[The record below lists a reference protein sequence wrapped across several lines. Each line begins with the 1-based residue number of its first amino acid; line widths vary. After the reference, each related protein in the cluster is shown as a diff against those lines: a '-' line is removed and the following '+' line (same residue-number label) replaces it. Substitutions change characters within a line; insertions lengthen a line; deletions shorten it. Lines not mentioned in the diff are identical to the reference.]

1 GRCMRAYPIRA
12 SRSEHTSELRTESTL
27 NALRL
32 KIKSTPARQDQHP
45 SHHYSTRTKTNS
57 HDSKRKISGWPQP
70 QPSEK
75 SREKSSDV
83 KRISMLLERPV
94 MHLPKW
100 TKMEMLSTL
109 TFLAPWYMNTGV
121 PSLKHQKGKEYNA
134 DPAKLK
140 EQVSRGIKVH
150 ATNKYRKGAC
160 TNCGAMSH
168 QVIDCLDRPR
178 KKGAKWSNKDIAPD
192 ELVLGSKDEEDWDAK
207 RDRWDGYDPSEHKK
221 VVEEHQALEQ
231 ARQKMREEQL
241 DKSTDLKE
249 VKKVARAGK
258 MAKRKTAEEEEFG
271 SSDESDDEDED
282 KYADA
287 ADQAG
292 QKMDAK
298 TRMTVRNLRIREDT
312 AKYLMNLDTES
323 SYYDPKTRSM
333 RQAPRVDIA
342 PEDAQFA
349 GDNFHRSSG
358 GASEVQKLQLF
369 AWQSEQ
375 RGNDVHINAN
385 PTQGELLHQEFLKK
399 KDKLKETSKVGI
411 LERYGGEE
419 HLERVPIELLSG
431 QTESYVEYSR
441 TGLVVKGQERAKAK
455 SKYDEDVYPGN
466 HISVWGSWY
475 DIKKMIWG
483 FSCCHSTTKH
493 SYCTG
498 KAGIEA
504 ANDQL
509 NSTGT
514 RALGTSSGA
523 GAKSGSGGETNSLV
537 QQIEKNIKRKAAEA
551 AASGGPA
558 GDAKGKKRAVEV
570 ELGREEDGN
579 KRFAQDGGDF
589 GVTDEQLEAYRMNRD
604 LGQEDPMS
612 NIGKDELLPL

>member
-1 GRCMRAYPIRA
+1 MATA
-12 SRSEHTSELRTESTL
+12 S
-27 NALRL
+27 AVG
-32 KIKSTPARQDQHP
+32 KV
-45 SHHYSTRTKTNS
+45 
-57 HDSKRKISGWPQP
+57 
-70 QPSEK
+70 
-75 SREKSSDV
+75 SREEFRRQKDLDAARKAGNAPAEV
-83 KRISMLLERPV
+83 DEDGNAINPHIPQFMAQ
-94 MHLPKW
+94 
-100 TKMEMLSTL
+100 
-109 TFLAPWYMNTGV
+109 APWYMNTGA

-140 EQVSRGIKVH
+140 EQVSRGIKIH
-150 ATNKYRKGAC
+150 AATKYRKGAC

-168 QVIDCLDRPR
+168 QVVDCLERPR
-178 KKGAKWSNKDIAPD
+178 KKGAKWSNRDIAPD
-192 ELVLGSKDEEDWDAK
+192 EFLMGQKPSDWDGK

-221 VVEEHQALEQ
+221 VVEEHQALEK

-258 MAKRKTAEEEEFG
+258 MAKKKTAEEDEFG

-292 QKMDAK
+292 QKMDTK

-323 SYYDPKTRSM
+323 AYYDPKTRSM
-333 RQAPRVDIA
+333 REAPRVDIA
-342 PEDAQFA
+342 PEDAKFA
-349 GDNFHRSSG
+349 GDNFHRASG

-399 KDKLKETSKVGI
+399 KDKLKETSKVSI

-441 TGLVVKGQERAKAK
+441 TGVVVKGQERAKAK

-466 HISVWGSWY
+466 HTSVWGSWY
-475 DIKKMIWG
+475 STTKMAWG
-483 FSCCHSTTKH
+483 FACCHSTTKQ

-504 ANDQL
+504 ANDEL
-509 NSTGT
+509 NMAGNRAPNLETGEQ
-514 RALGTSSGA
+514 GA
-523 GAKSGSGGETNSLV
+523 SHRKSLV
-537 QQIEKNIKRKAAEA
+537 QQIEENIKRKAAETV
-551 AASGGPA
+551 
-558 GDAKGKKRAVEV
+558 DK
-570 ELGREEDGN
+570 GN
-579 KRFAQDGGDF
+579 KRTIETESARDERERERASKKRLEGRDEVGSLDPEKLSQAIEEQKRRKRMGIDEAALDAEDNGD
-589 GVTDEQLEAYRMNRD
+589 VEITEERLEAYRLNRD
-604 LGQEDPMS
+604 LGHEDPMN
-612 NIGKDELLPL
+612 NIRTDELLPL

>member
-1 GRCMRAYPIRA
+1 MATA
-12 SRSEHTSELRTESTL
+12 S
-27 NALRL
+27 AVG
-32 KIKSTPARQDQHP
+32 KV
-45 SHHYSTRTKTNS
+45 
-57 HDSKRKISGWPQP
+57 
-70 QPSEK
+70 
-75 SREKSSDV
+75 SREEFRRQKDLDAARKAGNAPAEV
-83 KRISMLLERPV
+83 DEDGNAINPHIPQFMAQ
-94 MHLPKW
+94 
-100 TKMEMLSTL
+100 
-109 TFLAPWYMNTGV
+109 APWYMNTGV

-150 ATNKYRKGAC
+150 TATKYRKGAC

-168 QVIDCLDRPR
+168 QVIDCLERPR

-192 ELVLGSKDEEDWDAK
+192 ELVLGQKDEEDWDAK
-207 RDRWDGYDPSEHKK
+207 RDRWDGYDPAEHKK

-258 MAKRKTAEEEEFG
+258 MAKKKTAEEEEFG

-333 RQAPRVDIA
+333 REAPRVDIA
-342 PEDAQFA
+342 PEDAKFA
-349 GDNFHRSSG
+349 GDNFHRASG

-399 KDKLKETSKVGI
+399 KEKLKETSKVSI

-419 HLERVPIELLSG
+419 HLERVPVELLSG

-441 TGLVVKGQERAKAK
+441 TGMVVKGQERAKAK

-466 HISVWGSWY
+466 HTSVWGSWY
-475 DIKKMIWG
+475 DTTKMIWG
-483 FSCCHSTTKH
+483 FSCCHSTTKQ

-504 ANDQL
+504 NNDQL
-509 NSTGT
+509 NATGT
-514 RALGTSSGA
+514 RALGTSH
-523 GAKSGSGGETNSLV
+523 GGEDKSSSGQTKSLI
-537 QQIEKNIKRKAAEA
+537 QQIEENIKRKAAEA
-551 AASGGPA
+551 AAAPD
-558 GDAKGKKRAVEV
+558 GDAKGKKRAAEV
-570 ELGREEDGN
+570 ELGREERERERDGKKRVGARADVGQLDRDKLN
-579 KRFAQDGGDF
+579 KAIQEEKRRKKMEGNEELSYSAQDAGDLEI
-589 GVTDEQLEAYRMNRD
+589 TEEQLEAYRMNRD
-604 LGQEDPMS
+604 LGHEDPM
-612 NIGKDELLPL
+612 NNVGTDELLPL

>member
-1 GRCMRAYPIRA
+1 MRAYPIRA
-12 SRSEHTSELRTESTL
+12 SRSEYTSELRTESTL
-27 NALRL
+27 NVLRL
-32 KIKSTPARQDQHP
+32 SQPLKPAGPTPISPLLYTNQDQQP
-45 SHHYSTRTKTNS
+45 RLKTQDIRMATAS
-57 HDSKRKISGWPQP
+57 AIGKV
-70 QPSEK
+70 
-75 SREKSSDV
+75 SREEFRRQKDLDAARKAGNAPAEV
-83 KRISMLLERPV
+83 DEDGNAINPHIPQFMAQ
-94 MHLPKW
+94 
-100 TKMEMLSTL
+100 
-109 TFLAPWYMNTGV
+109 APWYMNTGV

-551 AASGGPA
+551 AAS
-558 GDAKGKKRAVEV
+558 VEV
-570 ELGREEDGN
+570 ELGGEEDGK

-589 GVTDEQLEAYRMNRD
+589 GITEEQLEAYRMNRD